1 MVAGIRGECSKK
13 DRHQD
18 RERAGRRERRR
29 RKREVERGNQVE
41 AISVFVNWLETNL
54 CPDSRVEN
62 NEATSLEKSVSQVR
76 AGDMG
81 ELQQHGHL

>member
-18 RERAGRRERRR
+18 RERGGRRERKRG
-29 RKREVERGNQVE
+29 KREVERGNQVE
-41 AISVFVNWLETNL
+41 AISVFVISLGTNL
-54 CPDSRVEN
+54 CPDSRVQN
-62 NEATSLEKSVSQVR
+62 KEANSLERSVSQVR
-76 AGDMG
+76 AGDVG